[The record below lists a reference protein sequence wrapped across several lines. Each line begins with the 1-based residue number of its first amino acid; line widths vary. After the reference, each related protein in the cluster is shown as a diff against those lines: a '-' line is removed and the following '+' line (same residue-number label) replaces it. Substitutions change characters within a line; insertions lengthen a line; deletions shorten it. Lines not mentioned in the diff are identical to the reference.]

1 LNRNILLALS
11 LLIIALPI
19 SAYAIS
25 GTIAVD
31 IEDDSVDISYDAIGV
46 NVMGVEA
53 DLEAIGLIFEVTVT
67 ESPASLSLTFD
78 RDFFDATAGNED
90 DIFIVL
96 ADGDWID
103 PQETE
108 TTSDSRTI
116 LIEIPLGTD
125 EIEILGTELSGISF
139 DQPAVIEEPPAVIEE
154 PPAVIEEPPEV
165 IEEPPE
171 VIEAPE
177 VIDEKPKTE
186 CGPGTVLQDGTC
198 VLEESCGPGT
208 HLVDGVCVLDS
219 TSSGGSTL
227 DLPPMSALI
236 YGAGAALV
244 ISFIIMIFLGI
255 ISRGSRQK
263 TTT

>member
-1 LNRNILLALS
+1 M
-11 LLIIALPI
+11 IALPI

-25 GTIAVD
+25 GTISVD
-31 IEDDSVDISYDAIGV
+31 IDDTSVDISYDAIGV

-53 DLEAIGLIFEVTVT
+53 DLESIGLIFEVTVT

-116 LIEIPLGTD
+116 LIEIPIGTD
-125 EIEILGTELSGISF
+125 EIEILGTELSGTSF

-154 PPAVIEEPPEV
+154 PPAVIEEP
-165 IEEPPE
+165 
-171 VIEAPE
+171 E
-177 VIDEKPKTE
+177 VIDKKPKIE
-186 CGPGTVLQDGTC
+186 CGPGTVLKDGAC
-198 VLEESCGPGT
+198 VLVKICGPGT
-208 HLVDGVCVLDS
+208 SLVDGICELDS
-219 TSSGGSTL
+219 TPSGGSSL
-227 DLPPMSALI
+227 DLPPMGALI

-263 TTT
+263 TS

>member
-1 LNRNILLALS
+1 MKIFLALS

-31 IEDDSVDISYDAIGV
+31 IEDASVDISYDAIGV

-165 IEEPPE
+165 IEEP
-171 VIEAPE
+171 E

-198 VLEESCGPGT
+198 VLEEICGPGT
-208 HLVDGVCVLDS
+208 LLVDGVCVLDS

-236 YGAGAALV
+236 YGVGAALV
-244 ISFIIMIFLGI
+244 ISFIIMILLGI